1 MTELLLKNKKLLNS
15 DIAEFIFNNEIFTN
29 QVSDLMTS
37 FRKNINYDIEKRDK
51 VAIYKFYKDFQNDL
65 FICKKIINDFR
76 TLLKFKIENNDKVEE
91 GNEKKNISI
100 TEDTKIYEII
110 KNSNDGTFSENFIKM
125 FEKNESLTFGKT
137 CEIFLYYLKL
147 IFIYVK
153 NELKNYQIEISEKTK
168 NTLKEYFET
177 EKEHLI
183 SKNDLAIAVRL
194 FSTLV
199 LFFEDDSKKN
209 EKIKKNRNNIVNYL
223 RESDLWKSNIYE
235 DNNFNENL
243 NELKSF
249 NIQINQIIPLYEI
262 LGDEDIPKDFCEEI
276 ENEIQNET
284 DENQN
289 DGIEMNDDDQYE
301 ANFDEDDYNFKDD
314 IF

>member
-1 MTELLLKNKKLLNS
+1 
-15 DIAEFIFNNEIFTN
+15 
-29 QVSDLMTS
+29 
-37 FRKNINYDIEKRDK
+37 
-51 VAIYKFYKDFQNDL
+51 
-65 FICKKIINDFR
+65 
-76 TLLKFKIENNDKVEE
+76 
-91 GNEKKNISI
+91 
-100 TEDTKIYEII
+100 
-110 KNSNDGTFSENFIKM
+110 M

-147 IFIYVK
+147 IFIDIK

-168 NTLKEYFET
+168 ISLEEYFET

-183 SKNDLAIAVRL
+183 SKNDFAIAVRL

-223 RESDLWKSNIYE
+223 RESDLWKSSIYE

-249 NIQINQIIPLYEI
+249 NVQINQIIPLYEI
-262 LGDEDIPKDFCEEI
+262 LGDEDIPKYFCEEI